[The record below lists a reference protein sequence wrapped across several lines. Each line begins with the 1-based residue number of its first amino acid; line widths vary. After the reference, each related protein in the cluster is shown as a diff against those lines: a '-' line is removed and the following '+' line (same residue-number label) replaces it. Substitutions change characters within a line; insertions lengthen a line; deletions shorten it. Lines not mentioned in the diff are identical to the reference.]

1 MQFGWFALYNQAEPF
16 SCSGLCDALN
26 ITRRPRGEKNVQ
38 TVDEEGNVNIFIKTS
53 LVLAA
58 IAGISVAT
66 ATAQDNRSGR
76 YTMHKTDD
84 GLVRLDTETGAVS
97 LCQKIEK
104 DWRCQP
110 MAGTPTSAPGELASL
125 RRENAEL
132 KAEIK
137 RMEDNLGL
145 NGNRDK
151 STSNKRNFKLPSEQE
166 VDQALNYFERMLRK
180 FQDRLKRLEQR
191 PATPERQL

>member
-1 MQFGWFALYNQAEPF
+1 VKT
-16 SCSGLCDALN
+16 
-26 ITRRPRGEKNVQ
+26 I
-38 TVDEEGNVNIFIKTS
+38 IKTS

-58 IAGISVAT
+58 IAAASMAT
-66 ATAQDNRSGR
+66 ATAQDNRAGR

-97 LCQKIEK
+97 LCQKVDQ

-110 MAGTPTSAPGELASL
+110 MAGAASAPGELARL
-125 RRENAEL
+125 RRKNAEL
-132 KAEIK
+132 MAEIK

-145 NGNRDK
+145 NGNRDR
-151 STSNKRNFKLPSEQE
+151 SANNKRNFKLPSEKE

-191 PATPERQL
+191 PEAPERQL

>member
-1 MQFGWFALYNQAEPF
+1 VK
-16 SCSGLCDALN
+16 
-26 ITRRPRGEKNVQ
+26 T
-38 TVDEEGNVNIFIKTS
+38 FIKTS
-53 LVLAA
+53 LALAA
-58 IAGISVAT
+58 IAATSVAT
-66 ATAQDNRSGR
+66 AAAQDNRAGR

-97 LCQKIEK
+97 LCQKIEQ

-110 MAGTPTSAPGELASL
+110 MAGTTSGPSEAAKL

-137 RMEDNLGL
+137 RMEDSLGL
-145 NGNRDK
+145 NGNNGK
-151 STSNKRNFKLPSEQE
+151 SASNKRNFKLPSEQE

-191 PATPERQL
+191 PEAPERQL